1 MVDLRSPSRAL
12 EWHLPPA
19 VNDASVIAQ
28 GHASAWVGSTS
39 GQICQ
44 LDLRSGLVRRC
55 WQGHQAGVSG
65 LLVRQNELISA
76 SADKTVAVWRV
87 ESSALYTSQ
96 AWDNAWA
103 SSPPLVTWAGK
114 EAASRLFLTDPV
126 VALDAIG
133 NKMVAAVAAGVV
145 LADAPHSVSQSRIKQ
160 VRSSFVSMAAMPYSR
175 TLFIG
180 CDDGKIRLC
189 Y

>member
-1 MVDLRSPSRAL
+1 M
-12 EWHLPPA
+12 
-19 VNDASVIAQ
+19 
-28 GHASAWVGSTS
+28 
-39 GQICQ
+39 
-44 LDLRSGLVRRC
+44 
-55 WQGHQAGVSG
+55 
-65 LLVRQNELISA
+65 RQNELISA